1 MATMPAMS
9 APAAAP
15 VLPASSPRRPLLRLL
30 TLDRGDGLL
39 GMRPHGKLGP
49 RGTPLSVMQLFLVDG
64 AGGPAWPCPTEG
76 DAGPHGPWIQRLVA
90 LGALPLRADHLQWRH
105 TAPRPLGRAWT
116 LLIEEEFG
124 DLVTEVLPRL
134 TAEGWQ
140 VECLPGFRHE
150 PLPVSAWHLGLSV
163 EDAQAVPRL
172 GAPRQRG
179 SWLLSLGLEVQG
191 ERLDLAPLMAN
202 LLRRD
207 KRWLDAVAL
216 EAIEDDDVIY
226 LRAPGGRRFHTT
238 AAPLKQLMRHLL
250 SLVTP
255 RQLDAGGP
263 LKLSQWQAQQLAL
276 FEEERGRWQFHGQ
289 AVLEELV
296 ARLRDAGRPVVAP
309 QPEGLGLRLR
319 DYQLQGLAWLQYL
332 GRQGLG
338 GILADDMGLGKTAQT
353 LAHLWVEHQAG
364 RLAQGA
370 LLVMPTTLLFNWA
383 QEAARVCPGL
393 RVATWHGQPR
403 GQTLPDCDLL
413 LCSYGLVWRDL
424 RTLASRDWDWLVL
437 DEGQAVKNA
446 GSRTARALRRLPS
459 RQRLVLSGTPL
470 ENHLGELWAHF
481 DFLLPGFLGDAR
493 GFARHWR
500 KPIEE
505 GGDGRRARW
514 LAARVRP
521 FLLRRL
527 KDEVAPEL
535 PPLTELPTLLTLPLP
550 QRQLYESVRVAADHM
565 VRRILARQGLEGGL
579 ISVLDAMLRLRQ
591 LCCDPRLIEEIPPNL
606 GEGVKLTWLREHL
619 PDLLRQGRRVLVFS
633 QFARMLDLVERLL
646 AELALPALRLSG
658 ETPERQRGE
667 RVARFQAGEC
677 PLMLLSLKVGGVG
690 LNLTAADT
698 VIHLDPWWNPAVQ
711 AQASARAHR
720 IGQDKPVFVHHLL
733 VQGSIEERILAL
745 QARKKALAEG
755 VMGVDGAAEL
765 LKFSA
770 SDLDGLLA
778 PLPEAEEGL
787 PAGEGAGEGA
797 GDSPDMPA

>member
-1 MATMPAMS
+1 MPAFV
-9 APAAAP
+9 PPP
-15 VLPASSPRRPLLRLL
+15 VPLLRPLLRLQ

-39 GMRPHGKLGP
+39 GLRPHGRLGP
-49 RGTPLSVMQLFLVDG
+49 RGAPLSLMQLFLADA
-64 AGGPAWPCPTEG
+64 AGGPPWPCPPEG
-76 DAGPHGPWIQRLVA
+76 QAGPHGPWIQQLLA
-90 LGALPLRADHLQWRH
+90 LGAQPLRADHLQWRQPPAA
-105 TAPRPLGRAWT
+105 APGRAWT
-116 LLIEEEFG
+116 LLLEEDFG
-124 DLVTEVLPRL
+124 DFVTDVLPRL
-134 TAEGWQ
+134 AAEGWV
-140 VECLPGFRHE
+140 VERLPGFAHE
-150 PLPVSAWHLGLSV
+150 PQPVSAWHLGLSAEGAGV
-163 EDAQAVPRL
+163 SETVPRL

-216 EAIEDDDVIY
+216 EAIEDDDVIF
-226 LRAPGGRRFHTT
+226 LRAPGGRRFHTP

-255 RQLDAGGP
+255 RQLDGKGP
-263 LKLSQWQAQQLAL
+263 LRLSEWQAQQLAL
-276 FEEERGRWQFHGQ
+276 FDEDRGRWQFHGQ
-289 AVLEELV
+289 QALEGLV
-296 ARLRDAGRPVVAP
+296 ARLREAGRPAP
-309 QPEGLGLRLR
+309 VLHPEGLGLRLR

-332 GRQGLG
+332 GQHGLG

-353 LAHLWVEHQAG
+353 LAHLWLEKQSG

-370 LLVMPTTLLFNWA
+370 LLVLPTSLLFNWA

-393 RVATWHGQPR
+393 RVATWHGAPR
-403 GQTLPDCDLL
+403 GQALPDCDLL

-424 RTLASRDWDWLVL
+424 RVLSGRDWDWLVL
-437 DEGQAVKNA
+437 DEGQAVKNPA
-446 GSRTARALRRLPS
+446 SRTARALRRLPS

-493 GFARHWR
+493 GFSRHWR

-521 FLLRRL
+521 FMLRRL
-527 KDEVAPEL
+527 KEEVAPEL
-535 PPLTELPTLLTLPLP
+535 PPLTELRTLLTLPLP
-550 QRQLYESVRVAADHM
+550 QRQLYEGVRVAADHM

-591 LCCDPRLIEEIPPNL
+591 LCCDPRLIEEVPARL
-606 GEGVKLTWLREHL
+606 GEGVKLAWLREHL

-633 QFARMLDLVERLL
+633 QFARMLDLVEALL
-646 AELALPALRLSG
+646 TELKLPALRLSG

-667 RVARFQAGEC
+667 RVARFQACEC
-677 PLMLLSLKVGGVG
+677 PLMLLSLKAGGVG

-720 IGQDKPVFVHHLL
+720 IGQDKPVFVHQLL

-745 QARKKALAEG
+745 QVRKKALADG

-770 SDLDGLLA
+770 ADLEGLLA
-778 PLPEAEEGL
+778 PLPALEEGEDE
-787 PAGEGAGEGA
+787 PEGA
-797 GDSPDMPA
+797 

>member
-1 MATMPAMS
+1 MAAMPAPANP
-9 APAAAP
+9 APP
-15 VLPASSPRRPLLRLL
+15 PPRPLLRLQ

-39 GMRPHGKLGP
+39 GVRRHGRLGP
-49 RGTPLSVMQLFLVDG
+49 RGAPLSLMQLFLVDE
-64 AGGPAWPCPTEG
+64 AGGPPWPCPPEG
-76 DAGPHGPWIQRLVA
+76 HAGPHGPWIQQLLA
-90 LGALPLRADHLQWRH
+90 LGAQPLRADHLQWRQ
-105 TAPRPLGRAWT
+105 ASPPSPGRAWT
-116 LLIEEEFG
+116 LLLEDDFG
-124 DLVTEVLPRL
+124 DFVTDVLPRL
-134 TAEGWQ
+134 AAEGWV
-140 VECLPGFRHE
+140 VERLPGFRHE
-150 PLPVSAWHLGLSV
+150 PQPVSAWHLGLAA
-163 EDAQAVPRL
+163 EDGQDEAQAIGVPRL
-172 GAPRQRG
+172 AAPRQRG

-216 EAIEDDDVIY
+216 EAIEDDEVIF
-226 LRAPGGRRFHTT
+226 LRAPGGRRFHTP

-255 RQLDAGGP
+255 RQLEGGGA
-263 LKLSQWQAQQLAL
+263 LRLSRWQAQQLAL
-276 FEEERGRWQFHGQ
+276 FEEERGRWQFHGRD
-289 AVLEELV
+289 VLEALV
-296 ARLRDAGRPVVAP
+296 ARLHAAGRPVVAP
-309 QPEGLGLRLR
+309 QPAGLGLRLR
-319 DYQLQGLAWLQYL
+319 DYQRQGVGWLQYL
-332 GRQGLG
+332 GQQGLG

-353 LAHLWVEHQAG
+353 LAHLWLEQQAG
-364 RLAQGA
+364 RLARGA
-370 LLVMPTTLLFNWA
+370 LLVMPTSLLFNWA
-383 QEAARVCPGL
+383 QEAARVTPGL
-393 RVATWHGQPR
+393 RVATWHGTPR
-403 GQTLPDCDLL
+403 GQVLPDCDLL

-424 RTLASRDWDWLVL
+424 RVLSGRDWDWLVL

-446 GSRTARALRRLPS
+446 ASRTARALRRLPS

-470 ENHLGELWAHF
+470 ENHLGELWAHV
-481 DFLLPGFLGDAR
+481 DFLMPGYLGDAR
-493 GFARHWR
+493 SFTRHWR

-535 PPLTELPTLLTLPLP
+535 PPLTELQVRLTLPMP

-606 GEGVKLTWLREHL
+606 GEGVKLAWLREHL

-633 QFARMLDLVERLL
+633 QFARMLDLVDGLL
-646 AELALPALRLSG
+646 RELGLPALRLSG
-658 ETPERQRGE
+658 ETPESQRGA

-677 PLMLLSLKVGGVG
+677 PLMLLSLKAGGVG

-770 SDLDGLLA
+770 ADLDGLLA
-778 PLPEAEEGL
+778 PLPEAMDGMD
-787 PAGEGAGEGA
+787 GTGGG
-797 GDSPDMPA
+797 PDDAEFPS

>member
-1 MATMPAMS
+1 MRLMPAES
-9 APAAAP
+9 RPECP
-15 VLPASSPRRPLLRLL
+15 PQRPPPRPLLRLQ

-39 GMRPHGKLGP
+39 GLRPHGRLGP
-49 RGTPLSVMQLFLVDG
+49 RAAPLSLMQLFLVDP
-64 AGGPAWPCPTEG
+64 AGGARWPVPAQGVPDG
-76 DAGPHGPWIQRLVA
+76 LAGPHAPWIQRLQS
-90 LGALPLRADHLQWRH
+90 LGAQALRADHLQWRQ
-105 TAPRPLGRAWT
+105 APAQPLGPAWT
-116 LLIEEEFG
+116 LLLEADFG
-124 DLVTEVLPRL
+124 DFVTDVLPQL
-134 TAEGWQ
+134 EAEGWL
-140 VECLPGFRHE
+140 VERWPGFAHE
-150 PLPVSAWHLGLSV
+150 PLPISAWHLGLS
-163 EDAQAVPRL
+163 AQEGGTVPRL

-207 KRWLDAVAL
+207 KRWLDALAL
-216 EAIEDDDVIY
+216 EAIEDDAVVF
-226 LRAPGGRRFHTT
+226 LRAPGGRRFHTP

-255 RQLDAGGP
+255 RQLDAKEP
-263 LKLSQWQAQQLAL
+263 LRLSEWQAQQLVL
-276 FEEERGRWQFHGQ
+276 FEQERGRWQFHGQ
-289 AVLEELV
+289 EALAGLV
-296 ARLRDAGRPVVAP
+296 ERLREAGRPVVPP

-353 LAHLWVEHQAG
+353 LAHLWLERGAG

-370 LLVMPTTLLFNWA
+370 LLVMPTSLLFNWTR
-383 QEAARVCPGL
+383 EAARVSPGL
-393 RVATWHGQPR
+393 RVATWHGALR
-403 GQTLPDCDLL
+403 GGTLPDCDVL

-424 RTLASRDWDWLVL
+424 RILSAKTWDWLVL

-446 GSRTARALRRLPS
+446 ASRTARALRRLPS

-521 FLLRRL
+521 FMLRRL
-527 KDEVAPEL
+527 KEEVAPEL
-535 PPLTELPTLLTLPLP
+535 PPLTELQTLLELPLA

-591 LCCDPRLIEEIPPNL
+591 LCCDPRLIEEVPANL
-606 GEGVKLTWLREHL
+606 GEGVKLAWLREHL

-633 QFARMLDLVERLL
+633 QFARMLDLTEALL
-646 AELALPALRLSG
+646 VELALPALRLSG
-658 ETPERQRGE
+658 ETPEGQRGE
-667 RVARFQAGEC
+667 RVERFQAGEC
-677 PLMLLSLKVGGVG
+677 PLMLLSLKAGGVG

-720 IGQDKPVFVHHLL
+720 IGQDKPVFVHQLL

-745 QARKKALAEG
+745 QARKKALADG

-770 SDLDGLLA
+770 ADLEGLLA
-778 PLPEAEEGL
+778 PLPALEEAVLDAGWAG
-787 PAGEGAGEGA
+787 PAGR
-797 GDSPDMPA
+797 PAP

>member
-1 MATMPAMS
+1 MPLMS
-9 APAAAP
+9 AESQPER
-15 VLPASSPRRPLLRLL
+15 LPLRPLLRLQ

-39 GMRPHGKLGP
+39 GLRPHGRLGP
-49 RGTPLSVMQLFLVDG
+49 RGAPLSLMQLFLVDP
-64 AGGPAWPCPTEG
+64 AGGSPWPAPAQGLPDG
-76 DAGPHGPWIQRLVA
+76 LAGPHAPWIQRLLA
-90 LGALPLRADHLQWRH
+90 LGAQPLRADHLQWRQPP
-105 TAPRPLGRAWT
+105 AQPLGRAWT
-116 LLIEEEFG
+116 LLLEADFG
-124 DLVTEVLPRL
+124 DFVTDVLPQL
-134 TAEGWQ
+134 KAEGWQ
-140 VECLPGFRHE
+140 VELLPGFAHE
-150 PLPVSAWHLGLSV
+150 PLPVSGWHLNLSV
-163 EDAQAVPRL
+163 EATSGVVPRL

-191 ERLDLAPLMAN
+191 ERLDLAPLVAN

-207 KRWLDAVAL
+207 KRWLDALAL
-216 EAIEDDDVIY
+216 EAIEDDDVIF
-226 LRAPGGRRFHTT
+226 LRAPGGRRFHTP

-255 RQLDAGGP
+255 RQLDAKEP
-263 LKLSQWQAQQLAL
+263 LRLSEWQAQQLAL
-276 FEEERGRWQFHGQ
+276 FEQERGRWQFHGQ
-289 AVLEELV
+289 DALAELV
-296 ARLRDAGRPVVAP
+296 ARLREAGRPVVAP

-338 GILADDMGLGKTAQT
+338 GVLADDMGLGKTAQT
-353 LAHLWVEHQAG
+353 LAHLWLEQQSG
-364 RLAQGA
+364 RLPQGA
-370 LLVMPTTLLFNWA
+370 LLVMPTSLLFNWA

-393 RVATWHGQPR
+393 RVATWHGTPR
-403 GQTLPDCDLL
+403 GRELPDCDLL

-424 RTLASRDWDWLVL
+424 RVLSGKTWDWLVL

-446 GSRTARALRRLPS
+446 ASRTARALRRLPS

-493 GFARHWR
+493 SFARHWR

-521 FLLRRL
+521 FMLRRL
-527 KDEVAPEL
+527 KEEVAPEL
-535 PPLTELPTLLTLPLP
+535 PPLTELQTLLELPLP

-591 LCCDPRLIEEIPPNL
+591 LCCDPRLIEAIPTPL
-606 GEGVKLTWLREHL
+606 GEGVKLAWLRERL

-633 QFARMLDLVERLL
+633 QFARMLDLVEALL

-658 ETPERQRGE
+658 ETPESQRGE

-677 PLMLLSLKVGGVG
+677 PLMLLSLKAGGVG

-720 IGQDKPVFVHHLL
+720 IGQDKPVFVHQLL

-755 VMGVDGAAEL
+755 VMGVDGAGEL

-770 SDLDGLLA
+770 ADLQGLLA
-778 PLPEAEEGL
+778 PMPALEEGAEEEG
-787 PAGEGAGEGA
+787 GAGERGE
-797 GDSPDMPA
+797 